1 MFDLNVEYVYCVIF
15 SELFSQYCNFGK
27 PLLVEV
33 PQIPPIQ
40 SNPIKLPSEISPTSR
55 INPTCEIKHNSEI
68 TSSTSEIIR
77 TSEIINP
84 LTTLIARKF
93 WDSREFQL
101 EVACHDFY
109 RWSCPAPGHITLPVL
124 GTLIELHI
132 PATIGRS
139 GVSSCET
146 VIIYSSASL
155 CPLSFLDTKLFPLL
169 LPLLDNLHIL
179 WELSLTAEPL
189 VVQAPF
195 PAQCSANVQAH
206 TSLIHTLRFVA
217 NYRTW

>member
-1 MFDLNVEYVYCVIF
+1 MFYLNVEYVYCVIF

-77 TSEIINP
+77 TSEIITP

-93 WDSREFQL
+93 WDS
-101 EVACHDFY
+101 
-109 RWSCPAPGHITLPVL
+109 
-124 GTLIELHI
+124 
-132 PATIGRS
+132 
-139 GVSSCET
+139 
-146 VIIYSSASL
+146 
-155 CPLSFLDTKLFPLL
+155 
-169 LPLLDNLHIL
+169 
-179 WELSLTAEPL
+179 
-189 VVQAPF
+189 
-195 PAQCSANVQAH
+195 
-206 TSLIHTLRFVA
+206 
-217 NYRTW
+217 